1 MEEVRLEDVLA
12 LGEQLAALDE
22 AGVPL
27 VLGLRHPI
35 RPAIERLN
43 ASISRRVGSR
53 SHLVEV
59 VASPDLDIPEGYRRL
74 LSEWVAGGDLGAAL
88 DSRRDLGQRRESYE
102 RRMTIGLFYPAM
114 VAVLA
119 ACGVAGMAWWLL
131 PVFES
136 TYQQLNEPVSGSV
149 ARLQWLRETTP
160 VWLPLVAVAM
170 VLSVLWLRHIPAIR
184 VTSSSRPLG
193 PACRQR
199 LARASED
206 AAGLVDAGV
215 TTPEA
220 MHIAGLTSP
229 NGKAGYKL
237 PPLLAWAG
245 QSGAAG
251 DLRAVGSV
259 YEDLARL
266 GADRFTTYAPM
277 LALVVVGGGAIL
289 LYALSLFMPMIELLK
304 RLAI

>member
-27 VLGLRHPI
+27 ALGLGRPI

-43 ASISRRVGSR
+43 ASISRRVGSQ
-53 SHLVEV
+53 SPLAEV

-74 LSEWVAGGDLGAAL
+74 LSEWIASGDLCSAL

-136 TYQQLNEPVSGSV
+136 TYAQLNEPVSDSV

-170 VLSVLWLRHIPAIR
+170 VFGVLWLRHSPAIR

-215 TTPEA
+215 ATPEA
-220 MHIAGLTSP
+220 MRIAGLTNP
-229 NGKAGYKL
+229 DGKAGYKL

-245 QSGAAG
+245 QSGSAG

-266 GADRFTTYAPM
+266 GADRVTTYAPM

-289 LYALSLFMPMIELLK
+289 LYALSLFMPLIELLK